1 MYLCI
6 YVFMYLCIKIITHFF
21 ILLMCILFFLKLTH
35 YKLSQYFAFL
45 RNATYPKSVGYF
57 FYRKEA
63 TMNALKKLSFCA
75 LLSLGLFAQTAHAES
90 FLDIADYP
98 SWLKVNFFKHDHYL
112 NQYVGSASIVKERND
127 FYSNYILYD
136 DKLPPEKNA
145 EKIALLRARMN
156 AYSTLESV
164 LLTTKMHNRIVKA
177 LQTKNDA
184 INDLF
189 GLVNFLVSKSILAKR
204 FVDTTNHRVYVMV
217 QFPFIQPED
226 LIAYFKAK
234 HINLSPT
241 STTNLSAILNKA
253 LFHL

>member
-1 MYLCI
+1 
-6 YVFMYLCIKIITHFF
+6 
-21 ILLMCILFFLKLTH
+21 
-35 YKLSQYFAFL
+35 
-45 RNATYPKSVGYF
+45 
-57 FYRKEA
+57 
-63 TMNALKKLSFCA
+63 MNTLKKLSFCT

-90 FLDIADYP
+90 FQDITDYP

-112 NQYVGSASIVKERND
+112 NQYIGSAIIVKEKND

-145 EKIALLRARMN
+145 EKIALLRAKMN

-164 LLTTKMHNRIVKA
+164 LLTKMHNRIVKV
-177 LQTKNDA
+177 LQAKNDA

-189 GLVNFLVSKSILAKR
+189 GLVDFLVSKSILAKR
-204 FVDTTNHRVYVMV
+204 FVDSINHRVYIMV

-241 STTNLSAILNKA
+241 SATNLSAILNKA
-253 LFHL
+253 LFHI

>member
-1 MYLCI
+1 
-6 YVFMYLCIKIITHFF
+6 
-21 ILLMCILFFLKLTH
+21 
-35 YKLSQYFAFL
+35 
-45 RNATYPKSVGYF
+45 
-57 FYRKEA
+57 
-63 TMNALKKLSFCA
+63 MNALKKLSFCA

-90 FLDIADYP
+90 FQDIADYP
-98 SWLKVNFFKHDHYL
+98 SWLKVSFFKHDYYL
-112 NQYVGSASIVKERND
+112 NQYIGSAIIVKERND

-164 LLTTKMHNRIVKA
+164 LITKMHHRIVKA
-177 LQTKNDA
+177 LQVKNDA
-184 INDLF
+184 INHLF

-234 HINLSPT
+234 RIDLSST
-241 STTNLSAILNKA
+241 SATNLSAILNKA
-253 LFHL
+253 LFHI